1 MGDRSA
7 DLDHR
12 WPADVT
18 LPADDQP
25 LHERLRQLCDYAR
38 LAPSIRNTQPWR
50 FALREGSPV
59 VEVWAERSRAL
70 PVADPEGRGLTISCG
85 AALAFLEIA
94 ARAASLATAIER
106 LPDPE
111 RPDLLGRLRIVGE
124 APPATE
130 DPWLFQAIPKRRT
143 HRGVFSAHAVSPRL
157 MDHLVGLADARG
169 TPLTIA
175 KGEARR
181 RLVDLLLLA
190 DREQREDPAYRAE
203 LAAWVHPDITG
214 ERLGI
219 PAHRVESAA
228 IEAGERTRLRRFA
241 VAAPASEDGDPDPT
255 QTNDLSPSAQEIQ
268 AGADTGDELC
278 PPGVAID
285 LMIDDL
291 DALLSEEGAERLRIL
306 GISRKTGVG
315 ATSGP
320 TPGSRR
326 AAPKRPEARKTA
338 PQRAADDDQLD
349 RGAPLLA
356 VLATPGDDR
365 ESWLKAGESLAR
377 LLLRGRV
384 DHLWAS
390 FLGQGIEVASAR
402 AAIREGLE
410 LREWP
415 QVILRLGYAGD
426 LAPTPRKALADLLTD
441 G

>member
-1 MGDRSA
+1 M
-7 DLDHR
+7 DHR

-18 LPADDQP
+18 LPADDLP
-25 LHERLRQLCDYAR
+25 LRRRLRHLCDYAR

-50 FALREGSPV
+50 FVLREEDAA
-59 VEVWAERSRAL
+59 VEIWAERSRAL
-70 PVADPEGRGLTISCG
+70 PVADREGRGLTISCG

-94 ARAASLATAIER
+94 ARAASLAAAIDR

-143 HRGVFSAHAVSPRL
+143 HRGVFSSHAPSPRL
-157 MDHLVGLADARG
+157 LDLLVGIADARG

-175 KGEARR
+175 EGEGRR
-181 RLVDLLLLA
+181 RLVDLLLIA

-203 LAAWVHPDITG
+203 LAAWVHPERTG
-214 ERLGI
+214 AGLGI

-241 VAAPASEDGDPDPT
+241 VAAPTETEGPDPAPSG
-255 QTNDLSPSAQEIQ
+255 DLEPAAQEQ
-268 AGADTGDELC
+268 ELLAEGDGLC
-278 PPGVAID
+278 PPGVEVD

-291 DALLSEEGAERLRIL
+291 DALLSDEGAERLRIL
-306 GISRKTGVG
+306 GISRSTAGG
-315 ATSGP
+315 AP
-320 TPGSRR
+320 PGAPRPAPR
-326 AAPKRPEARKTA
+326 AREARKAA
-338 PQRAADDDQLD
+338 PQRAADDEELD
-349 RGAPLLA
+349 RGAPVLA
-356 VLATPGDDR
+356 VLATPRDDR
-365 ESWLKAGESLAR
+365 TSWLRAGESLAR

-390 FLGQGIEVASAR
+390 FLGQGIEVESAR
-402 AAIREGLE
+402 TAIREALGLQ
-410 LREWP
+410 EWP

-426 LAPTPRKALADLLTD
+426 LAPTPRKALADLLKD